1 MFCKNDYVNY
11 RTQGVCKIEEI
22 RFIQF
27 DPACPGHRYY
37 ILKPILPHS
46 ADIFVPVDNPRLT
59 QCIRPILS
67 AQEVDNIILSIKD
80 QKLSWEK
87 DRKRRTTAFKNIL
100 LKHDERELLLLID
113 CLYVKWKEDAKGV
126 SSTDLQFL
134 KTAENMIEQE
144 FSFSLQMAAKDVG
157 PYIRNKLGLNESA

>member
-27 DPACPGHRYY
+27 DPALPGHRYY
-37 ILKPILPHS
+37 ILKPIVPHS
-46 ADIFVPVDNPRLT
+46 ADIFVPIDNPGLT

-67 AQEVDNIILSIKD
+67 AQEIDDIILSVKD

-87 DRKRRTTAFKNIL
+87 DRKRRATAFKNIL

-157 PYIRNKLGLNESA
+157 SYIRNKLGLSEFA